1 MKIKCF
7 ISKDNFNSRRLKGFF
22 EESGRIDLYQT
33 SNYFI
38 AYLNLLADICYGKN
52 TEAKKYVEKTL
63 QPVRIQDNIG
73 APDDEQNA
81 TILDIL
87 VAILQDDEMEKNNV
101 YGYINLQRAV
111 LRLITFAYV
120 ESADLSPVLRI
131 NRYRNLDQMLN
142 DKIDKQYT
150 FNNIMQFIKY

>member
-1 MKIKCF
+1 
-7 ISKDNFNSRRLKGFF
+7 
-22 EESGRIDLYQT
+22 
-33 SNYFI
+33 
-38 AYLNLLADICYGKN
+38 
-52 TEAKKYVEKTL
+52 
-63 QPVRIQDNIG
+63 
-73 APDDEQNA
+73 
-81 TILDIL
+81 
-87 VAILQDDEMEKNNV
+87 MEKNNV